1 MVEFCLGPKLF
12 WYGLVSLCLV
22 TSLIISYGNVDQW
35 WSSPAMVANVEL
47 ADVVVRRLQNTP
59 YLYIHQVIKTY
70 TIVRKLLAPDICM
83 LRNQSILA

>member
-1 MVEFCLGPKLF
+1 MVEFFLGPKCL

-47 ADVVVRRLQNTP
+47 ADVVVRRLQN
-59 YLYIHQVIKTY
+59 LSLQFMHCEKKNIG
-70 TIVRKLLAPDICM
+70 C
-83 LRNQSILA
+83 S